1 MVKLTA
7 SSQIHS
13 PYQAHNAVKN
23 SYGWQSS
30 IRNDK
35 QWLQVDLGKKTDV
48 KGIITQG
55 RLNANYW
62 VKAYTISYSDD
73 GTNFEPYKNNKVWNQ
88 LMTFPLIYNFQTVSN
103 KCPTIFWSLV
113 FRISLT
119 TQIQL
124 FFAERGNLKFF
135 WCENAM
141 ERGIW

>member
-48 KGIITQG
+48 KGISTQG
-55 RLNANYW
+55 RSNANYF

-73 GTNFEPYKNNKVWNQ
+73 GTNFEPYKNNKV
-88 LMTFPLIYNFQTVSN
+88 
-103 KCPTIFWSLV
+103 
-113 FRISLT
+113 
-119 TQIQL
+119 
-124 FFAERGNLKFF
+124 
-135 WCENAM
+135 
-141 ERGIW
+141 

>member
-48 KGIITQG
+48 KGISTQG

-62 VKAYTISYSDD
+62 VKAYTISYSND
-73 GTNFEPYKNNKVWNQ
+73 GTNFEPYKNNKV
-88 LMTFPLIYNFQTVSN
+88 
-103 KCPTIFWSLV
+103 
-113 FRISLT
+113 
-119 TQIQL
+119 
-124 FFAERGNLKFF
+124 
-135 WCENAM
+135 
-141 ERGIW
+141 